1 MALTEDIKQ
10 NLLRMGAD
18 LVGIASVD
26 RFVGAPERLHPEM
39 LLPGVKSVIVI
50 AVRILKAVQ
59 IPQRRLI
66 ENYPYQLFGYGWLS
80 SVKLNKLAWETAR
93 LLEDKGHL
101 ALPFPAF
108 CETQQDSLP
117 VAEAAI
123 SSLKSGKGASIS
135 HRHAAVVAGLGTF
148 GWNNLLLT
156 PEFGTGQRLVTILT
170 TADLQPDRML
180 KEDVCTDCNH
190 ICAKVCPANAIS
202 REESITYE
210 LAGQKVTVA
219 KLVKQKC
226 SWFHDGMATE
236 TFGTVEMKMP
246 EDLSWDD
253 VRKARQQV
261 DARSPQQFSRR
272 IVTQTTGGHCGLCL
286 VNCPKGQYRPR

>member
-1 MALTEDIKQ
+1 M
-10 NLLRMGAD
+10 
-18 LVGIASVD
+18 
-26 RFVGAPERLHPEM
+26 
-39 LLPGVKSVIVI
+39 
-50 AVRILKAVQ
+50 
-59 IPQRRLI
+59 
-66 ENYPYQLFGYGWLS
+66 
-80 SVKLNKLAWETAR
+80 
-93 LLEDKGHL
+93 
-101 ALPFPAF
+101 
-108 CETQQDSLP
+108 
-117 VAEAAI
+117 AEAAI

-261 DARSPQQFSRR
+261 DARSPPQQFSRR

-286 VNCPKGQYRPR
+286 VNCPKGGQYRPR